1 MKKVIT
7 ILSLTGLFSLS
18 GFSQNLN
25 TKKLD
30 SFFDSL
36 ENNNQVMGNFAVAKS
51 GKIIYT
57 RSIGYSAI
65 SGDEKVKITKD
76 FLDSEQTRDRG

>member
-1 MKKVIT
+1 MKKLLT
-7 ILSLTGLFSLS
+7 ILSLTGLFNFP

-25 TKKLD
+25 TKKSD
-30 SFFDSL
+30 SFFDSV
-36 ENNNQVMGNFAVAKS
+36 ENNNQVMGNFAVAKN

-65 SGDEKVKITKD
+65 NANSWFGNMAGYEYI
-76 FLDSEQTRDRG
+76 